1 MPSNELRHYGVPGMR
16 WGRRKA
22 GAVAQKVVPAGRQ
35 AKFTPTK
42 VKKTLSDEQMQ
53 RRKEIRTAA
62 ILAGASFAARMAIP
76 IAIRV
81 VIAQDNAKTR
91 KGAKLVAEMMTQKN
105 NEFAGTNGIG
115 AQPVVTLLKNASG
128 RFS

>member
-1 MPSNELRHYGVPGMR
+1 MR

-22 GAVAQKVVPAGRQ
+22 GAVAQKVVPASRQ

-42 VKKTLSDEQMQ
+42 VKKTLTDEQKEFRGEL
-53 RRKEIRTAA
+53 RRAA
-62 ILAGASFAARMAIP
+62 IITGVSVAARLAIP
-76 IAIRV
+76 VAIKV
-81 VIAQDNAKTR
+81 VMAKDNAQTR

-105 NEFAGTNGIG
+105 NDFAGTNGIG
-115 AQPVVTLLKNASG
+115 SQPMVTLLKGASG

>member
-1 MPSNELRHYGVPGMR
+1 MPTNELRHYGVPGMR

-22 GAVAQKVVPAGRQ
+22 GAAAQKIVPAGRQ

-42 VKKTLSDEQMQ
+42 VKKTISDEQMQ
-53 RRKEIRTAA
+53 RRKEIRNAA
-62 ILAGASFAARMAIP
+62 IFAGASFAARMAIP

-81 VIAQDNAKTR
+81 ITAKDNAQTR

-105 NEFAGTNGIG
+105 NDFAGTNGIG
-115 AQPVVTLLKNASG
+115 SQPMVTLLKGASG